1 MKITVPCNMWHEG
14 TLGHAGNVV
23 HTLSHST
30 LNWVVR
36 QVINWVGWRHLNEN
50 IHYDI
55 WNHFN
60 GRNSEGYNTNNT
72 YIHLSFSHIVF
83 TLRLCMVFRNVSLC
97 IQ

>member
-36 QVINWVGWRHLNEN
+36 QVINWVGWRNLN
-50 IHYDI
+50 
-55 WNHFN
+55 
-60 GRNSEGYNTNNT
+60 
-72 YIHLSFSHIVF
+72 
-83 TLRLCMVFRNVSLC
+83 
-97 IQ
+97 